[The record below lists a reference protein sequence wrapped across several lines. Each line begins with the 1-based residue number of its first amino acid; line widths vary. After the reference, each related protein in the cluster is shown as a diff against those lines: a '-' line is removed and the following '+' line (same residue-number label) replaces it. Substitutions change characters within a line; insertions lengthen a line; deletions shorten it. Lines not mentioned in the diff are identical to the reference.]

1 MTDTHSRIVNEHID
15 SELFTHIH
23 PPNDV
28 YDGCQ
33 QSYRSNIVASHSF
46 DPRDGTDEMVRIVSG
61 LLIRYLAPH
70 LMHLST
76 YIEHLR
82 APHKFSSI

>member
-1 MTDTHSRIVNEHID
+1 MTGTHSRIVNEHID
-15 SELFTHIH
+15 SELYTQIRA
-23 PPNDV
+23 PNDV

-33 QSYRSNIVASHSF
+33 KSYHSSIIASRSF
-46 DPRDGTDEMVRIVSG
+46 DPGDGTDEMVSG

-70 LMHLST
+70 LMHLSA
-76 YIEHLR
+76 YIQHLR